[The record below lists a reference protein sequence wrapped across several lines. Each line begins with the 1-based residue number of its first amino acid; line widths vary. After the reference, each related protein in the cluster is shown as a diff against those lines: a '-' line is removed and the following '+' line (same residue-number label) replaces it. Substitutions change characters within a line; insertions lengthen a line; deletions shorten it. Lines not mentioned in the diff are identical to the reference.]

1 MRVAVA
7 GGTGVVGSHVVT
19 ILRRAGHDPVVLA
32 RSEGVDV
39 VTGRGVAA
47 ALTGAD
53 AVIDVTN
60 IETLSRRRA
69 TAFFTA
75 GTTRLLDA
83 GRSANVR
90 HHVLLSIVGVDR
102 VGIGYYRA
110 KVEQERLVETSQW
123 PFTVLRATQFHEFP
137 GQLLARSPGPVV
149 LMPRM
154 RIRPVAAVEVAER
167 LAAIAT
173 GDPLGTRQEIAGPQV
188 HDLVDLAGRVEARHA
203 RPRRIIPLPVL
214 GKAAHAVAGAALLP
228 GADAT
233 LGTVT
238 FDEWLTAE
246 RP

>member
-7 GGTGVVGSHVVT
+7 GGTGVVGSHLVAV
-19 ILRRAGHDPVVLA
+19 LGRAGHDPVVLA

-110 KVEQERLVETSQW
+110 KVAQERLVETSQR

-173 GDPLGTRQEIAGPQV
+173 GDPLGPRQEIAGPQL
-188 HDLVDLAGRVEARHA
+188 HDLVDLAGRVEARHP

-228 GADAT
+228 GPDAT

-238 FDEWLTAE
+238 FDDWLTAG

>member
-1 MRVAVA
+1 
-7 GGTGVVGSHVVT
+7 
-19 ILRRAGHDPVVLA
+19 
-32 RSEGVDV
+32 
-39 VTGRGVAA
+39 
-47 ALTGAD
+47 
-53 AVIDVTN
+53 
-60 IETLSRRRA
+60 
-69 TAFFTA
+69 
-75 GTTRLLDA
+75 
-83 GRSANVR
+83 
-90 HHVLLSIVGVDR
+90 
-102 VGIGYYRA
+102 
-110 KVEQERLVETSQW
+110 
-123 PFTVLRATQFHEFP
+123 
-137 GQLLARSPGPVV
+137 
-149 LMPRM
+149 MPRM

-173 GDPLGTRQEIAGPQV
+173 GDPLGARQEIAGPQV